1 MALPLGFELE
11 QSAPQP
17 TGIKLPP
24 GFKMES
30 GGGVPGPRRAWS
42 DVPGEALANVMPSAQ
57 KMVGGLVE
65 AVTSPVQTVKGLLD
79 IGAGTLQ
86 NVLPK
91 QVVDF
96 VNQFDANP
104 QAAQRAV
111 QAANAVGG
119 MYKDRYGSIEGIK
132 NTFATDPVGAAA
144 DLSTLLS
151 GGAAATGR
159 VAPVA
164 SKALSTAATYTNPV
178 APITAAAGYG
188 TALTSKAIG
197 NAMDAMQGQR
207 PAVRAGNIIR
217 NALTEEGRAPQNL
230 LAAQAAIQNAPP
242 TATVRQALSDVMSP
256 QAQYLGQMVEARTA
270 PGAAESVREAQQAA
284 RRANLQAKTPDLA
297 AAEAIRSGTAKQLY
311 GIADEALLPGRE
323 RQFKP
328 VQTGTTQGGVPML
341 DPITGQPRM
350 VSATSAD
357 VATAVPKSIVQRTV
371 QALPQP
377 ANVPSSVA
385 QRTVQVEVGR
395 DSFNNPIYETRS
407 APVTQLQT
415 TQLKTRDSF
424 NNPIYGNETVSVSQ
438 PASTRAITRDFL
450 TNAPKM
456 LQETSIGGQPMY
468 KQILA
473 GYKYDPQLAKLMD
486 RPAIQAAFDSAAT
499 IAANKGVPMFTD
511 NGQLTGRGAH
521 LVKLAIDDAINPTPG
536 TPIARNAADALRGAK
551 AEYLGWVENKV
562 PAYKTARETFKT
574 QSEPVNQAQVLN
586 AMQEVLAAPLGV
598 GERAGAFM
606 TAMGRGEKALLK
618 KATGEPRYTELS
630 QVLTPSQMKVVSEVE
645 SELMRDARVA
655 SQTKAGAEAM
665 KIIMDSNKSKV
676 RLPDFMSV
684 KVTLAN
690 QMLKI
695 LEGRLNQK
703 VMGELENGFKSG
715 TSFVDLMKKV
725 PASERVE
732 VLRALGQAK
741 DQLSA
746 TKLNALGLSANAL
759 SPKAEFENRNALAQ

>member
-1 MALPLGFELE
+1 MAFDL
-11 QSAPQP
+11 STAAPVA
-17 TGIKLPP
+17 
-24 GFKMES
+24 S
-30 GGGVPGPRRAWS
+30 GGFDLSSAQPVPAGVGIPGPRRAWS

-57 KMVGGLVE
+57 KFVGGLYE
-65 AVTSPVQTVKGLLD
+65 AVTSPVQTAKGLLD
-79 IGAGTLQ
+79 LGAGALQ
-86 NVLPK
+86 NALPK

-96 VNQFDANP
+96 VNKFDANP
-104 QAAQRAV
+104 QAAQQAV
-111 QAANAVGG
+111 QVANAVGG

-132 NTFATDPVGAAA
+132 NTFATDPVGAVA

-159 VAPVA
+159 VAPAA
-164 SKALSTAATYTNPV
+164 SKMLSTAATYTNPT
-178 APITAAAGYG
+178 APISAAAGYG
-188 TALTSKAIG
+188 VALTGKAIG
-197 NAMDAMQGQR
+197 NAIDTMQGQR
-207 PAVRAGNIIR
+207 PAVRAGNIVR

-230 LAAQAAIQNAPP
+230 LAAQMALQNAPP

-256 QAQYLGQMVEARTA
+256 QTQYLGQMVEARTA

-284 RRANLQAKTPDLA
+284 RRANLQAETPDLA

-328 VQTGTTQGGVPML
+328 VQTGTTQSGVPMI
-341 DPITGQPRM
+341 DPITGQPKM
-350 VSATSAD
+350 VAVTPAD
-357 VATAVPKSIVQRTV
+357 VAMTMPESIIQRTI
-371 QALPQP
+371 QTSPQP
-377 ANVPSSVA
+377 INVPSSNS
-385 QRTVQVEVGR
+385 QRAIQVEVGR
-395 DSFNNPIYETRS
+395 NSFNSPIYETRNVPVNQPATTRS
-407 APVTQLQT
+407 A
-415 TQLKTRDSF
+415 TRNSF
-424 NNPIYGNETVSVSQ
+424 NNPIYGNEIVSINQ
-438 PASTRAITRDFL
+438 PATKQAITRDFL
-450 TNAPKM
+450 TNAPK
-456 LQETSIGGQPMY
+456 LAQDVSLGGQPIY
-468 KQILA
+468 KQVLA

-551 AEYLGWVENKV
+551 ADYLGWVENKV

-618 KATGEPRYTELS
+618 KATGEPRYTELN
-630 QVLTPSQMKVVSEVE
+630 QVLTPSQMKVVGEVE

-655 SQTKAGAEAM
+655 AQTKAGAEAM

-741 DQLSA
+741 DQLSP

-759 SPKAEFENRNALAQ
+759 APNSENQNALVK